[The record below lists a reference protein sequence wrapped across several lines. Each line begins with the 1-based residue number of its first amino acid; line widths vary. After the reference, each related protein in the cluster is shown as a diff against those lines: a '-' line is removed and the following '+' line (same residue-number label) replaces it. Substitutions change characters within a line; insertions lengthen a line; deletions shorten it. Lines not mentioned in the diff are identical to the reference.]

1 MQCNPAPYI
10 IQHRKHEPCTD
21 RAKTVQ
27 LCCKK
32 QKSHEIFRSHG
43 IFWCSKAIQIRTISL
58 GCNFCRFSKGDGL
71 CSFFIVE
78 GYQNLII
85 IQVNRIDE
93 GIHQRLPLVF
103 QAHIQLTEPQQPEP
117 DELLRDL
124 GLCQLLFRN
133 AGFKLTLGFF
143 QLLQPLLG
151 GAGQN
156 TSLYRV
162 QHILDTGFRI
172 PKLFLIEG
180 NVGVLLVLQFHHLGD
195 DRFHGGIVF
204 DKLHRLV
211 DHQIFQPLFTDGL
224 FLAALVLF
232 GSGTF
237 IVAVDFT
244 RPACAAFAKHQRP
257 TVAAEQLGGKQIV
270 VLCLST
276 GRGFLVFGDLF
287 LHILK
292 KFQRNDGRDGI
303 RYDHIPE
310 FQFSN
315 VPPILEHMFN
325 AVICKR
331 TAHRVLDAIF
341 VQPITDL
348 LHGGAFII
356 LLERFQH
363 ERGGKRVDVKFPL
376 GIQRISKR
384 STTTVAAAFQD
395 VLCLSTDNL
404 FGKVGRVVFCIALQ
418 NRFQNDTLWPLGDD
432 LRSRHELDTVLLQ
445 LGLIPGTV
453 VAIPGK
459 AVKFP
464 DQNNIKQLLVAV
476 LYHLLELR
484 AIIRLGRD
492 GAVNVVLDDSDVI
505 LFGIGRAFTNLAF
518 DGFFALVIT
527 GIAGVDHSGHGKHLS
542 LHVIE
547 RWSVLSKHCFV

>member
-1 MQCNPAPYI
+1 M
-10 IQHRKHEPCTD
+10 
-21 RAKTVQ
+21 
-27 LCCKK
+27 
-32 QKSHEIFRSHG
+32 G
-43 IFWCSKAIQIRTISL
+43 
-58 GCNFCRFSKGDGL
+58 RFLKRDGL
-71 CSFFIVE
+71 CTFFIVK
-78 GYQNLII
+78 GDQNLII
-85 IQVNRIDE
+85 VQINRIDE
-93 GIHQRLPLVF
+93 CIHQRLPLVF
-103 QAHIQLTEPQQPEP
+103 QAHVQLAEPQQPET
-117 DELLRDL
+117 DKFLFDL
-124 GLCQLLFRN
+124 GFCQLFLCN
-133 AGFKLTLGFF
+133 ASFKLTLGFF
-143 QLLQPLLG
+143 ELFQPFLG
-151 GAGQN
+151 GTGEDSGLN
-156 TSLYRV
+156 CV
-162 QHILDTGFRI
+162 EHILDTRFCI
-172 PKLFLIEG
+172 PELFLIERK
-180 NVGVLLVLQFHHLGD
+180 VGVLSVLQLHDLGD
-195 DRFHGGIVF
+195 NGFHGGIVP
-204 DKLHRLV
+204 DKLHGLV
-211 DHQIFQPLFTDGL
+211 HHQIFQPLFADSFL
-224 FLAALVLF
+224 LAALLLF
-232 GSGTF
+232 GRGTF
-237 IVAVDFT
+237 IIAMDFS
-244 RPACAAFAKHQRP
+244 RPARAAFTKHQC
-257 TVAAEQLGGKQIV
+257 TAAAAEQLGGEQIV
-270 VLCLST
+270 VLCLSP
-276 GRGFLVFGDLF
+276 GRGFLVFGDFF
-287 LHILK
+287 LNIIEQ
-292 KFQRNDGRDGI
+292 FQRHDGRDGI
-303 RYDHIPE
+303 RHDHVPE
-310 FQFSN
+310 FQFSD
-315 VPPILEHMFN
+315 VPPILEHVFDT
-325 AVICKR
+325 VISKR
-331 TAHRVLDAIF
+331 TVHRVLDTVF
-341 VQPITDL
+341 VQPVPDL
-348 LHGGAFII
+348 FHCKTIPV
-356 LLERFQH
+356 LLEQFQH
-363 ERGGKRVDVKFPL
+363 ERGDKRVNVEFPL

>member
-1 MQCNPAPYI
+1 M
-10 IQHRKHEPCTD
+10 
-21 RAKTVQ
+21 
-27 LCCKK
+27 
-32 QKSHEIFRSHG
+32 G
-43 IFWCSKAIQIRTISL
+43 
-58 GCNFCRFSKGDGL
+58 RFLKRDGL
-71 CSFFIVE
+71 CTFFIVK

-85 IQVNRIDE
+85 VQINRIDE
-93 GIHQRLPLVF
+93 RIHQRLPLVF
-103 QAHIQLTEPQQPEP
+103 QAHVQFTEAHQPET
-117 DELLRDL
+117 DKFLFDFW
-124 GLCQLLFRN
+124 LCQLFFRN

-143 QLLQPLLG
+143 ELFQPFLG
-151 GAGQN
+151 GTGEDSGLN
-156 TSLYRV
+156 CV
-162 QHILDTGFRI
+162 EHILDTRFCI
-172 PKLFLIEG
+172 PELFLIERK
-180 NVGVLLVLQFHHLGD
+180 VGVLSVLQLHDLGD
-195 DRFHGGIVF
+195 NGFHGGIVP
-204 DKLHRLV
+204 DKLHGLV
-211 DHQIFQPLFTDGL
+211 HHQIFQPLFADSFL
-224 FLAALVLF
+224 LAALLLF
-232 GSGTF
+232 GRGTF
-237 IVAVDFT
+237 IVAVDFS
-244 RPACAAFAKHQRP
+244 RPACAAFAKHQRTAAT
-257 TVAAEQLGGKQIV
+257 TVQLGCQQVI
-270 VLCLST
+270 VLCLSS
-276 GRGFLVFGDLF
+276 GRGFLVFGNLF
-287 LHILK
+287 LHIIEQ
-292 KFQRNDGRDGI
+292 FQRHDGRNRI
-303 RYDHIPE
+303 RHDHIPE
-310 FQFSN
+310 FQFSDITP
-315 VPPILEHMFN
+315 VFEHVLH
-325 AVICKR
+325 AVVSKF
-331 TAHRVLDAIF
+331 ASDRVLDAVFI
-341 VQPITDL
+341 QPVPNLFHREAIP
-348 LHGGAFII
+348 I
-356 LLERFQH
+356 LRERFQH

-518 DGFFALVIT
+518 NGFFALVIT